1 MSMPSNKSS
10 MLRTLFLA
18 LAAAATAQAMMPSS
32 VATSLPPTRS
42 CPASQVRAVSEAGG
56 SAVFSCTFADLDPL
70 EVEARVSE
78 TFSWAGASWQVVFF
92 PSGHKGEADF
102 ASCYLR
108 LAADSR
114 APLPLPRGLS
124 FALTARAAR
133 AAGEPASKKPGSHG
147 KRVLASRASEG
158 HTFALYPARAQ
169 SWGFAKFLP
178 KRTLFGTAGASGASD
193 GGGNQGVEVE
203 VALGPA
209 LAVIEDGPPI
219 GLVNHGN
226 TCYLNAFLQ
235 SLFHVDAFREG
246 LLALDPKGG
255 QGRGQ
260 NRAAAEL
267 AHVFR
272 SLKGGR
278 ASGGGGGG
286 ALLGGGLGG
295 GRPQAAVRTLGLCR
309 GLGINVQSQEDSQE
323 FKGILFGSLMESL
336 AAEGLDG
343 SALEAPF
350 RGELR
355 NEIECLDV
363 AFRKRWAEPFSELA
377 LDVASGG
384 RGKQTVEAALSRYFA
399 DEEMSGANGYR
410 ARGFEGKQRAAKR
423 VALAQPP
430 EVPKK
435 GRRGQY
441 KPPASAC
448 ARPRLIV
455 APAARPFL
463 WPSLSLSLSLSARAE
478 VLHLQL
484 KRFAYRPSAGG
495 QYGLVKL
502 GDKLAFDQELD
513 LKPYLAQQDEDDE
526 ERDLGGGGGGWAGGP
541 QSSSPARRASSRYVL
556 HAVLI
561 HTGSASYGHYY
572 AYVRPNLGQGSA
584 PAGGKDGG
592 GWVRCDDTRVE
603 AVPWKQVRE
612 EGGGFGSA
620 SRDMQQAGLSTN
632 AYLLQYV
639 REDCLP
645 AILHH
650 GENPV
655 RAVPVEAA
663 PAQAAPAA

>member
-1 MSMPSNKSS
+1 
-10 MLRTLFLA
+10 MLDA
-18 LAAAATAQAMMPSS
+18 P
-32 VATSLPPTRS
+32 
-42 CPASQVRAVSEAGG
+42 VS
-56 SAVFSCTFADLDPL
+56 
-70 EVEARVSE
+70 
-78 TFSWAGASWQVVFF
+78 
-92 PSGHKGEADF
+92 
-102 ASCYLR
+102 
-108 LAADSR
+108 
-114 APLPLPRGLS
+114 
-124 FALTARAAR
+124 
-133 AAGEPASKKPGSHG
+133 
-147 KRVLASRASEG
+147 
-158 HTFALYPARAQ
+158 
-169 SWGFAKFLP
+169 
-178 KRTLFGTAGASGASD
+178 
-193 GGGNQGVEVE
+193 
-203 VALGPA
+203 
-209 LAVIEDGPPI
+209 
-219 GLVNHGN
+219 
-226 TCYLNAFLQ
+226 
-235 SLFHVDAFREG
+235 
-246 LLALDPKGG
+246 
-255 QGRGQ
+255 
-260 NRAAAEL
+260 
-267 AHVFR
+267 
-272 SLKGGR
+272 
-278 ASGGGGGG
+278 GGGGG

-430 EVPKK
+430 
-435 GRRGQY
+435 
-441 KPPASAC
+441 
-448 ARPRLIV
+448 
-455 APAARPFL
+455 
-463 WPSLSLSLSLSARAE
+463 E